1 MKQLD
6 SYWAD
11 KNLIAVLLLPLA
23 WLFTALVGL
32 RRLAHRLGVF
42 SVTRLPVP
50 VIVVGNITV
59 GGTGKTPLTLWLVQ
73 RLRAVGFTPGVVSR
87 GYGGRAAT
95 WPQWVTPDSD
105 PIQVGDE
112 PVLIAQRAAC
122 PVAVAPQ
129 RVAAARMLLERTRC
143 DVLICDDGLQHYA
156 LARDIEIAVVDGAR
170 QFGNGWRLPAGPLRE
185 SVTRLRTVDF
195 VVMHG
200 APRATEFGL
209 RLELGHA
216 YNLRDAASVRDLTL
230 FRGSPVHAVAGI
242 GHPARFFAQ
251 LRAARL
257 QLIEHPFPDHHA
269 YTPGDLNFSDS
280 LPVLMTEK
288 DAVKCRTF
296 AAAHCWAVT
305 AQARVDERLATLVV
319 EKLKKVSAHG

>member
-11 KNLIAVLLLPLA
+11 KNLIAILLLPLA
-23 WLFTALVGL
+23 GLFTALAGL
-32 RRLAHRLGVF
+32 RRVAYRLGVF
-42 SVTRLPVP
+42 RVTRLPVP

-87 GYGGRAAT
+87 GYGGQAAM

-105 PIQVGDE
+105 PLQVGDE
-112 PVLIAQRAAC
+112 PVLIAHRAAC
-122 PVAVAPQ
+122 PVAVAPL
-129 RVAAARMLLERTRC
+129 RVAAARMLLERTHC

-185 SVTRLRTVDF
+185 PVTRLRTVDF

-200 APRATEFGL
+200 APGATEFAL
-209 RLELGHA
+209 RLELGQA
-216 YNLRDAASVRDLTL
+216 WNLRDAASVRDLTL
-230 FRGSPVHAVAGI
+230 FCGSTVHAVAGI

-251 LRAARL
+251 LRAAGL

-288 DAVKCRTF
+288 DAVKCRAF

-319 EKLKKVSAHG
+319 EKLKKVSVHG